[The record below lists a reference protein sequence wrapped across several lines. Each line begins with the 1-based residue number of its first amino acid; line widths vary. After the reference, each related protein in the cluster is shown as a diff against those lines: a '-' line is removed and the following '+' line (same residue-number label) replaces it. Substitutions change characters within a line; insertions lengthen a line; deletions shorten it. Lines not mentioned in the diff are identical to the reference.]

1 MIDTRGGGKRS
12 KALTAKS
19 LMSMLAKNSIE
30 LNLIDYELQDLSI
43 LDVAL
48 PRMSDVLFVNFAS
61 NNLENIDWLNKL
73 HQLKKICATNNFIR
87 YINLSL
93 GHLQELDLR
102 NNFIEKLPPLDQ
114 LPMLRTLI
122 LKANSISSFRLKLA
136 SLNY

>member
-1 MIDTRGGGKRS
+1 
-12 KALTAKS
+12 
-19 LMSMLAKNSIE
+19 MSMLAKNSIE

-73 HQLKKICATNNFIR
+73 HQLKKISARNNFIR